1 MRVRHHFKKKWF
13 NWSIKCALALLLA
26 WAIYRQVFAKEN
38 AEDIWQSFRTHFR
51 AANRHWLWWNM
62 ALIPVNWLLEAMKW
76 RRLTRAFAN
85 YSLWHTFQAILAG
98 VTVGIF
104 TPNRVGEYGGRML
117 LVKAKD
123 NWRAVISTMVGSLAQ
138 LLVLLSVGLLGGIYF
153 ISHYLKIQQK
163 EIIWLLAIGSFTVV
177 AMCWCFFKIRYII
190 IFLRKFSFSKR
201 IEKYIQQLAV
211 LEQYEAKDLSIAIG
225 FSIMRYLVYSTQY
238 YLMLRFFDIEVG
250 VLTTYAGIATIYLIQ
265 SSIPLPPYLDLLARG
280 EVALFVWSV
289 FTNDEIAILGSTF
302 TLFVLNLVVP
312 SLFGLL
318 VIFRTNVARS
328 LGYKKSKVR

>member
-1 MRVRHHFKKKWF
+1 MKQHFKKRWF
-13 NWSIKCALALLLA
+13 NWSIKTLLALLLA
-26 WAIYRQVFAKEN
+26 WAIYQQVFAKEN
-38 AEDIWQSFRTHFR
+38 AADIWQSFRLHFR
-51 AANRHWLWWNM
+51 ASNRHWLWLNI

-85 YSLWHTFQAILAG
+85 YSLWRTYLAVLAG

-117 LVKAKD
+117 LVKAKH

-138 LLVLLSVGLLGGIYF
+138 LLVLLSAGLLGGIYF
-153 ISHYLKIQQK
+153 VAHYLKMPSTDVF
-163 EIIWLLAIGSFTVV
+163 WLLGIGSFVIIV
-177 AMCWCFFKIRYII
+177 MAWCFFKIRYII
-190 IFLRKFSFSKR
+190 FFFRKFSFSR
-201 IEKYIQQLAV
+201 HFTKYIKQLEV

-225 FSIMRYLVYSTQY
+225 YSILRYLTYSTQY
-238 YLMLRFFDIEVG
+238 YLMLRFFGIEVSA
-250 VLTTYAGIATIYLIQ
+250 LTAYSGIATIYLIQ

-289 FTNDEIAILGSTF
+289 FTTDEIAILGSTF

-318 VIFRTNVARS
+318 IIFRTNVARS
-328 LGYKKSKVR
+328 LGYRKRKVK